1 MILKDVIGYEGLYK
15 VSDSGHIFNVNKE
28 FWLKESMTD
37 RGYLTVHL
45 KKDKISTTHYVH
57 RIVAQAFISNP
68 NDLPQVNHK
77 DEIKT
82 NNNVSNLEW
91 VTPREN
97 LLYGSRLEI
106 VITREMFETEQRDMC
121 DNILNVFPS
130 ISEASRQ
137 TGIDKGNICQCTKGK
152 KNSAGGYKWTLV
164 DITKSR
170 TKQ

>member
-1 MILKDVIGYEGLYK
+1 
-15 VSDSGHIFNVNKE
+15 
-28 FWLKESMTD
+28 MTN

-45 KKDKISTTHYVH
+45 KKDKVSTTYYVH
-57 RIVAQAFISNP
+57 RLVAQAFIPNP

-77 DEIKT
+77 DEVKT

-91 VTPREN
+91 IDVKEN
-97 LLYGSRLEI
+97 LLYGTRLERA
-106 VITREMFETEQRDMC
+106 ITKEMFETEQRDMC
-121 DNILNVFPS
+121 GNILNVFPS

-137 TGIDKGNICQCTKGK
+137 TGIAKGNICQCTKGK

-164 DITKSR
+164 DSTKSR